1 MKHASIFAEAGHL
14 KKADILSSPA
24 ATYML
29 QNFLFF
35 FLKQFFFPF
44 SFFFLSSF
52 FFFTVNNQ
60 IISNVLPSERHIKL
74 FFLNFFFIGITV
86 MKVS

>member
-14 KKADILSSPA
+14 KEADILSSPA

-29 QNFLFF
+29 QNFL
-35 FLKQFFFPF
+35 K
-44 SFFFLSSF
+44 F

-60 IISNVLPSERHIKL
+60 IISNVLPSERHIKH
-74 FFLNFFFIGITV
+74 FLISFLLGLQR
-86 MKVS
+86 

>member
-14 KKADILSSPA
+14 KEADILSSPA

-29 QNFLFF
+29 QNF
-35 FLKQFFFPF
+35 FL
-44 SFFFLSSF
+44 LF

-60 IISNVLPSERHIKL
+60 IILNVLPSERHIKI
-74 FFLNFFFIGITV
+74 FLISFLLGLQ
-86 MKVS
+86 